1 MTSWNFARDFIP
13 LSELGSQPYIPPVTS
28 DVVVDL
34 SHWQAPVDFTQA
46 KAAGITA
53 VILKA
58 TQGLG
63 GCVICSAV
71 CRRYQRRLAGRS
83 LSLSR

>member
-53 VILKA
+53 VILTA
-58 TQGLG
+58 TQGTNW
-63 GCVICSAV
+63 VDVSFAP
-71 CRRYQRRLAGRS
+71 R
-83 LSLSR
+83 